1 MQTFMSAA
9 LQFPTIVF
17 ALLLILGILYWLL
30 VLLRLAPLELFERDS
45 LRDDH
50 MASTLVSL
58 GFAGVPASLALSL
71 LVLLAGAISLAVEL
85 LVLRWLPLG
94 MLRVPVGVLVLW
106 ASFAVASPLAAAVC
120 HALQRGLHRY
130 PPFQRR
136 CLLGATAVVAERDQ
150 QGGATARLLMSQT
163 AWCACIARRGIA
175 LSRVSIGYWSN
186 IWPVKG
192 PTAVSWS
199 RTTWIRGYASTS
211 CACSTSTTPTATRR
225 NQPYLP
231 PLR

>member
-17 ALLLILGILYWLL
+17 ALLLVLGTLYWLL

-71 LVLLAGAISLAVEL
+71 LILLAGAISLAVEL
-85 LVLRWLPLG
+85 LVLRRLPLG

-130 PPFQRR
+130 APFQRR
-136 CLLGATAVVAERDQ
+136 CLLGATAVVIERDQ
-150 QGGATARLLMSQT
+150 QGGATARLLNEPDSVVRLHCK
-163 AWCACIARRGIA
+163 AGIA
-175 LSRVSIGYWSN
+175 PSRVSTGYWSN

-192 PTAVSWS
+192 PTAASWS
-199 RTTWIRGYASTS
+199 RTTWIRGYASTG
-211 CACSTSTTPTATRR
+211 CVCSTSITPTATRR